1 MIMTLQTFLPQD
13 RRRALASGDSLP
25 DRTTGSA
32 LFADISGFTPL
43 TETLYHLFGSR
54 QGAEELTKHL
64 NAVYTALIAEVER
77 YGGSVIGFAGDA
89 ITCWFDDADS
99 SAAPQAVACGLAL
112 QEVMHPFHNFALSTQ
127 SYTVLSLK
135 IAIATGP
142 VRRFVI
148 GDPTYHYLD
157 TLGGATVS
165 RMANAEHLANK
176 GEVVVDEATAAALSP
191 VLTLSEWRADPHTG
205 ERFGVVKQLTSHV
218 TVPRFSEAVE
228 LDTAVLKMWMPSP
241 VYRRERAGQSAF
253 LTEFRPCVAL
263 FVRFVGIDY
272 DTDEAESRLD
282 SLICHIQAI
291 AARYE
296 GTLINL
302 TIGDKGSYAYLNFGA
317 LQAHEDD
324 AGRAIKAAQAIR
336 EAAQQWTWL
345 APLQI
350 GLAQGVMWTGAYGG
364 ATRRTYSAFGDAV
377 NLAARLMQ
385 TALPGEIL
393 VSEPMQRSLAPQ
405 LDFGPGRLV
414 QLKGKADPLLVF
426 AVLGKRQSHPIRLQE
441 PNYALPMVGRQA
453 ELQTVEEKL
462 TLARQGQA
470 QIIGILAEAGLGKSR
485 LVAEVIG
492 AARQKG
498 FVGYGGACQSDGIHT
513 PYLAWKSIWNAFF
526 NIEST
531 ESLPAQIA
539 SLANE
544 IERLAPERLSALP
557 LLGTLLNIAIP
568 DNDFTRSLEPEI
580 RQSALHALLE
590 DCLKAAAQKEPILIV
605 IEDLHWVD
613 ALSHDLLDGL
623 AKSLTYHPVC
633 LVLAYRPPQ
642 LERLQAPRLEA
653 LPTFTK
659 IELSELSAAEAEQ
672 AIRTKLIQLYPN
684 RGGAVPAQLVAKLM
698 ARTQGNP
705 FFLEELL
712 NFLRDRDLD
721 PRDPSVLEELDLPD
735 SLHSLILSRIDQL
748 TQREKTTLRVASI
761 IGRLFPAQWLTGY
774 YPELGDLPQVKP
786 ALERLHKLDI
796 TPLDTPEPE
805 LTYLFKHIVTH
816 EVTYESLPFAMRA
829 RLHEQLAA
837 YLEGSAETQNHA
849 SLLDAI
855 AHHYGQSNNQTK
867 QREYFQKAGD
877 AAQAAFAND
886 AALDYFARLLPLL
899 DDPQDQLA
907 LYRQQAAVLE
917 LTGHWDEAETAERAA
932 LAIAEQTTDA
942 LAVAHCWLA
951 LGKLFRLRGQYAE
964 ARTWLAQARDGFAAL
979 NDRTGLAHTH
989 IMMGT
994 VRRLQGAY
1002 GNARQELESG
1012 LALTQEMGEKRAAAL
1027 ALKEL
1032 GIVVSL
1038 QSDFAVAQPLFER
1051 SLALCREV
1059 GDKWGISAALS
1070 NLGVLA
1076 YEQGNYAAARPLYE
1090 QSLAMF
1096 REMGNKWGVASVL
1109 LHLGHLTVESGD
1121 VRAAQRFYREALQLC
1136 QEMDNKHDLFYAL
1149 SGLAAVAVL
1158 LVNLLRAVCL
1168 AAAAETLRLSIG
1180 GVWETTEGRI
1190 YERAV
1195 AAARDELGEARF
1207 QMAWDEGK
1215 QMTVAEA
1222 VAYAL
1227 TDE

>member
-1 MIMTLQTFLPQD
+1 MTLHTFLPQD
-13 RRRALASGDSLP
+13 RRRALASGATLP
-25 DRTTGSA
+25 DRATGSA
-32 LFADISGFTPL
+32 LFADISAFTPL
-43 TETLYHLFGSR
+43 TETLHHLLGSR
-54 QGAEELTKHL
+54 QGAEALTRHL

-89 ITCWFDDADS
+89 ITCWFDDADGA
-99 SAAPQAVACGLAL
+99 AAPRAVACGLAL
-112 QEVMHPFHNFALSTQ
+112 QAAMRPFHRFTLSTE
-127 SYTVLSLK
+127 SYIVLRIK
-135 IAIATGP
+135 IAIATGSA
-142 VRRFVI
+142 RRFVV

-165 RMANAEHLANK
+165 RMATAEHLANK
-176 GEVVVDEATAAALSP
+176 GEVVVDEATTAALGSA
-191 VLTLSEWRADPHTG
+191 LTLSEWRTDPDTG
-205 ERFGVVKQLTSHV
+205 ERFGVVQQLTGQV
-218 TVPRFSEAVE
+218 ALPRFPKAME
-228 LDTAVLKMWMPSP
+228 LHTAVLKRWVPAP
-241 VYRRERAGQSAF
+241 VYRWEQAGQSAF

-272 DTDEAESRLD
+272 DADEAESRLD
-282 SLICHIQAI
+282 SLICHIQTI

-302 TIGDKGSYAYLNFGA
+302 TIGDKGSYAYLSFGA

-324 AGRAIKAAQAIR
+324 ASRAVKAAQAIR
-336 EAAQQWTWL
+336 QASPQWTWL
-345 APLQI
+345 ASLQI
-350 GLAQGVMWTGAYGG
+350 GLAHGVMWTGAYGG

-385 TALPGEIL
+385 TAGPGEIL
-393 VSEPMQRSLAPQ
+393 VGESMQKSLAHQ
-405 LDFGPGRLV
+405 INFGPGRLV
-414 QLKGKADPLLVF
+414 HLKGIAEPLLVF
-426 AVLGKRQSHPIRLQE
+426 PILGERQHHPIRLQE

-453 ELQTVEEKL
+453 ELQTIKEKL
-462 TLARQGQA
+462 RLARQGQA

-492 AARQKG
+492 AARRQG
-498 FVGYGGACQSDGIHT
+498 FVGYGGACQSDGSHT
-513 PYLAWKSIWNAFF
+513 PYLVWKSIWSAFF
-526 NIEST
+526 NIDAAAP
-531 ESLPAQIA
+531 LPAQIK

-544 IERLAPERLSALP
+544 VERLAPARLSALP

-568 DNDFTRSLEPEI
+568 DNDFTRSLDPEI

-605 IEDLHWVD
+605 VEDLHWVD
-613 ALSHDLLDGL
+613 ALSHDLLDEL

-642 LERLQAPRLEA
+642 LERLQALRLEA

-659 IELSELSAAEAEQ
+659 IELRELSAAEAEQ
-672 AIRTKLIQLYPN
+672 AIRTKLVQLYPR
-684 RGGAVPAQLVAKLM
+684 RGSAVPAQLVEKLM

-705 FFLEELL
+705 FYLEELL
-712 NFLRDRDLD
+712 NFLRDRELD
-721 PRDPSVLEELDLPD
+721 PRDPTVLKEINLPD

-748 TQREKTTLRVASI
+748 THREKTTLRVASI

-774 YPELGDLPQVKP
+774 YPELGDLPQLKP
-786 ALERLHKLDI
+786 VLERLHKLDI

-805 LTYLFKHIVTH
+805 LAYLFKHIVTH
-816 EVTYESLPFAMRA
+816 EVTYESLPFATRA

-837 YLEGSAETQNHA
+837 YLERSVKAQDRA
-849 SLLDAI
+849 SLLDTI
-855 AHHYGQSNNQTK
+855 AHHYGQSDNRAK

-877 AAQAAFAND
+877 AAQAAFANE
-886 AALDYFARLLPLL
+886 AALGYLARLLPLL
-899 DDPQDQLA
+899 DEPQEQLA
-907 LYRQQAAVLE
+907 LYRQQAAILE
-917 LTGHWDEAETAERAA
+917 LTGNWDEAETAERAS
-932 LAIAEQTTDA
+932 LAIAKRMGDA

-951 LGKLFRLRGQYAE
+951 LGRLFRLRGQYAE
-964 ARTWLAQARDGFAAL
+964 AHTWLARARDGFVAL
-979 NDRTGLAHTH
+979 NDRAGLAHTH

-994 VRRLQGAY
+994 VWRLQGEYA
-1002 GNARQELESG
+1002 NARQELESG
-1012 LALTQEMGEKRAAAL
+1012 LALAQAMEKKRAAAL

-1038 QSDFAVAQPLFER
+1038 QGEFAVAQPLFER
-1051 SLALCREV
+1051 SLALCRQT
-1059 GDKWGISAALS
+1059 GDKWGIAAALS

-1076 YEQGNYAAARPLYE
+1076 YEQGDYAAARPLYE

-1096 REMGNKWGVASVL
+1096 REIGNKWGIASVL

-1121 VRAAQRFYREALQLC
+1121 AHAAQHFYREALQLC

-1158 LVNLLRAVCL
+1158 LADWQRAVCL
-1168 AAAAETLRLSIG
+1168 AAAAESLRLSIG
-1180 GVWETTEGRI
+1180 GVWETTEERI
-1190 YERAV
+1190 YQRAV
-1195 AAARDELGEARF
+1195 AAARNELGEARF
-1207 QMAWDEGK
+1207 RLAWDKGE
-1215 QMTVAEA
+1215 QMTVTAA

-1227 TDE
+1227 TGE

>member
-1 MIMTLQTFLPQD
+1 MTLRTYLPQD

-25 DRTTGSA
+25 DRALGSA

-43 TETLYHLFGSR
+43 TETLHHLFGSR

-89 ITCWFDDADS
+89 ITCWFDDADGA
-99 SAAPQAVACGLAL
+99 AAPRAVACGLAL
-112 QEVMHPFHNFALSTQ
+112 QEAMRPFHTFTLSTDRYTALSI
-127 SYTVLSLK
+127 K

-142 VRRFVI
+142 ARRFVI
-148 GDPTYHYLD
+148 GDPLYHYLD
-157 TLGGATVS
+157 TLGGATVT
-165 RMANAEHLANK
+165 RMANAEQLANM
-176 GEVVVDEATAAALSP
+176 GEVVVDEATIDALGSA
-191 VLTLSEWRADPHTG
+191 LNLCKWHTDPYTT
-205 ERFGVVKQLTSHV
+205 ERFGVVQQLTG
-218 TVPRFSEAVE
+218 TITLPLFSEAAE
-228 LDTAVLKMWMPSP
+228 LDAVILKAWIPDS
-241 VYRRERAGQSAF
+241 VYQREQAGESSF

-263 FVRFVGIDY
+263 FVRFAGIDY
-272 DTDEAESRLD
+272 DTDEAEIQLD
-282 SLICHIQAI
+282 SLIRHIQAI

-324 AGRAIKAAQAIR
+324 ARRAVTTAQAIC
-336 EAAQQWTWL
+336 EMAQQWTWL
-345 APLQI
+345 SPLQI

-364 ATRRTYSAFGDAV
+364 ATRRTYSAFGDDV

-385 TALPGEIL
+385 AAAPGEIL
-393 VSEPMQRSLAPQ
+393 VSEPLQRTLAHQ
-405 LDFGPGRLV
+405 INFGPSRLV
-414 QLKGKADPLLVF
+414 QLKGKADPLPVF
-426 AVLGKRQSHPIRLQE
+426 AVLGERQRRPIRLQE
-441 PNYALPMVGRQA
+441 PTYALPMVGRQA
-453 ELQTVEEKL
+453 ELQTITEKL
-462 TLARQGQA
+462 VVARQGQA
-470 QIIGILAEAGLGKSR
+470 QIIGILGEAGLGKSR

-492 AARQKG
+492 SARQKG
-498 FVGYGGACQSDGIHT
+498 FVGYGGTCQSDGIHT
-513 PYLAWKSIWNAFF
+513 PYLAWKSVWSAFF
-526 NIEST
+526 NIDFAA
-531 ESLPAQIA
+531 SLPAQIE
-539 SLANE
+539 SLASE

-557 LLGTLLNIAIP
+557 LLGTLLNLAIP

-605 IEDLHWVD
+605 IEDLHWID
-613 ALSHDLLDGL
+613 ALAHDLLDEL

-653 LPTFTK
+653 LPNFTK
-659 IELSELSAAEAEQ
+659 IELGELSATEAEQ
-672 AIRTKLIQLYPN
+672 TIRTKLTQLYPN
-684 RGGAVPAQLVAKLM
+684 RGGAVPAQVVEKLI
-698 ARTQGNP
+698 ARAQGNP
-705 FFLEELL
+705 FYLEELL

-721 PRDPSVLEELDLPD
+721 PRDPSVLEAIDLPD

-748 TQREKTTLRVASI
+748 SQREKTTLRVASI

-774 YPELGDLPQVKP
+774 YPELGDLLQIKP

-805 LTYLFKHIVTH
+805 LAYLFKHIVTH
-816 EVTYESLPFAMRA
+816 EVTYESLPFATRA
-829 RLHEQLAA
+829 RLHEQLAL
-837 YLEGSAETQNHA
+837 YLEKSIETQKPA
-849 SLLDAI
+849 TLLDTI
-855 AHHYGQSNNQTK
+855 AHHYGQSNNSDK

-899 DDPQDQLA
+899 DEPQDQLA

-917 LTGHWDEAETAERAA
+917 LTGKWDEAERAESAA
-932 LAIAEQTTDA
+932 LAIAEQIADVPAT
-942 LAVAHCWLA
+942 VHCWLA

-964 ARTWLAQARDGFAAL
+964 AQKWLAQARDGFTAL
-979 NDRTGLAHTH
+979 DDRVGLAHTR
-989 IMMGT
+989 IMRGT
-994 VRRLQGAY
+994 VCRLQGEYAD
-1002 GNARQELESG
+1002 AREELESG
-1012 LALTQEMGEKRAAAL
+1012 LALAQEMDEKRAAAL

-1032 GIVVSL
+1032 GIVISL
-1038 QSDFAVAQPLFER
+1038 QGDFAVAQPLFEQ
-1051 SLALCREV
+1051 SLTLCREIR
-1059 GDKWGISAALS
+1059 DKWGISAALS

-1076 YEQGNYAAARPLYE
+1076 YEQGNYAAAQPLYE

-1096 REMGNKWGVASVL
+1096 REMGNKWGIASVL
-1109 LHLGHLTVESGD
+1109 LHLGHLTVESG
-1121 VRAAQRFYREALQLC
+1121 AAQAAQLFYREALQLC
-1136 QEMDNKHDLFYAL
+1136 QEMDDKHNLFYAL

-1158 LVNLLRAVCL
+1158 LTDLLRAASL
-1168 AAAAETLRLSIG
+1168 AAAAESLRLRIG
-1180 GVWETTEGRI
+1180 GIWETTEERI

-1195 AAARDELGEARF
+1195 AAARDGLGEARF
-1207 QMAWDEGK
+1207 QIAWDSGQ
-1215 QMTVAEA
+1215 QMTIEEA
-1222 VAYAL
+1222 VTYAVA
-1227 TDE
+1227 DE